1 MFINKSK
8 KYLLSEFI
16 KSYFFILISL
26 TLLLWIS
33 QATRLLDLVTESG
46 NSTKVYIQYIFL
58 LIPKIISKVAILSFI
73 ISSFLSIIKLKST
86 NELDIYWLTGISKI
100 EICKTIIKISFIPTL
115 ITFFLYIYLAPATS
129 YKSRIILSNSKF
141 TTINALVKE
150 KNFNSPIDNL
160 TIYVD
165 KNDGNGNLE
174 KIFIY
179 EKNRTIIARFGKIL
193 KEENSN
199 YLQLFNGQTHE
210 QNQNGDISIVNFD
223 RTIFD
228 LSNKFSSNVKK
239 PKFSELSI
247 FWLINEVK
255 KTNIDIITK
264 KNVLEEIHTRMF
276 KPFYIII
283 FAIISCFL
291 LYSNEEKIKKE
302 KLRMLIFSISIFLLI
317 FLEIILSISV
327 ENVYTKLFFYLFP
340 IFLLFSTFLLLINF
354 LKKESH

>member
-1 MFINKSK
+1 
-8 KYLLSEFI
+8 
-16 KSYFFILISL
+16 
-26 TLLLWIS
+26 
-33 QATRLLDLVTESG
+33 
-46 NSTKVYIQYIFL
+46 
-58 LIPKIISKVAILSFI
+58 
-73 ISSFLSIIKLKST
+73 
-86 NELDIYWLTGISKI
+86 
-100 EICKTIIKISFIPTL
+100 
-115 ITFFLYIYLAPATS
+115 
-129 YKSRIILSNSKF
+129 
-141 TTINALVKE
+141 
-150 KNFNSPIDNL
+150 
-160 TIYVD
+160 VD

-210 QNQNGDISIVNFD
+210 KNQNGDISIVNFD